1 MAEEITEEEEEGERS
16 KKVRKALFLVEE
28 AIKILDLVEAPGDI
42 AAHLDMGRHRLEA
55 FLHE

>member
-1 MAEEITEEEEEGERS
+1 VAEEITEEEEGKRS
-16 KKVRKALFLVEE
+16 NEMRKALLLVEE

>member
-1 MAEEITEEEEEGERS
+1 MAEEITEEEEGKRS
-16 KKVRKALFLVEE
+16 NEMRKALLLVEE